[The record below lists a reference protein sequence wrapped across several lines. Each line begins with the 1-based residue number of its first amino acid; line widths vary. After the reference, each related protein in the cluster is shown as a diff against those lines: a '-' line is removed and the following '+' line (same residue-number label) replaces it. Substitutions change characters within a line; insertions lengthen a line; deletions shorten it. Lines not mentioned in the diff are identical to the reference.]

1 MKNFSLSTL
10 IILFYAS
17 FQSISAQVLLEKD
30 NLRLADWQVATFSC
44 SDSALRQFTKRIPS
58 KIAYNH
64 LEKNTSLISAN
75 KANLLDLLPL
85 IGIDG
90 YASYFLRTGDSATI
104 RTIYPTIKTLLLAIE
119 FDKKGLIKSPE
130 TPTPYQY
137 VKKDADFQVLNNIWY
152 YLALEGASSLA
163 KVTDNEQD
171 VAIYEYRRQEFR
183 DVFNEQFWNENGFA
197 SNKNKTDERANS
209 LAIVAGLTTKAQ
221 EVALHKILLFQHGAM
236 PYLEKYI
243 LEGLFQLNEHEEAIR
258 RIKKQVQTLIDTTQD
273 DCKLNQYTTSGYL
286 SLLSDY
292 VVGIRPLS
300 ASFQKVIIQP
310 RLGLLTKIDASLMTP
325 QGKIQV
331 SLAYNP
337 TNNSIMMAVDLPS
350 TCKGIISLPILGD
363 IYHYITCNHRLVFT
377 NQHYTTHSITELDLV
392 TGDEHFLNFEVTK
405 GGRYVFE
412 GR

>member
-1 MKNFSLSTL
+1 MKNFSLTTFL
-10 IILFYAS
+10 ILFYANI
-17 FQSISAQVLLEKD
+17 QSVSAQVLLEKNTFRPD
-30 NLRLADWQVATFSC
+30 LWQVATFSC
-44 SDSALRQFTKRIPS
+44 SDSSLKQFTQQISNKV
-58 KIAYNH
+58 AYHH
-64 LEKNTSLISAN
+64 LEKNASFTSVNNSN
-75 KANLLDLLPL
+75 VLDLLPL

-104 RTIYPTIKTLLLAIE
+104 RTVYPDIKTLLLAIE

-130 TPTPYQY
+130 TPTPYQH

-171 VAIYEYRRQEFR
+171 VAIYEYRRQEFK
-183 DVFNEQFWNENGFA
+183 DVFHEQFWKGNGFV
-197 SNKNKTDERANS
+197 SNKNKTDERANA
-209 LAIVAGLTTKAQ
+209 LAIIAGLTTTAQ
-221 EVALHKILLFQHGAM
+221 DTVLHQLLLYQHGAM

-243 LEGLFQLNEHEEAIR
+243 LEGLFKLHENEEAIR
-258 RIKKQVQTLIDTTQD
+258 RIKEQVQTLIDTPSD
-273 DCKLNQYTTSGYL
+273 SKLNQYTTSGHL

-292 VVGIRPLS
+292 VAGIRPLT
-300 ASFQKVIIQP
+300 AGFQKVIIQP

-337 TNNSIMMAVDLPS
+337 TNNSIMMAVDLPA
-350 TCKGIISLPILGD
+350 TCKGIISLPILSD
-363 IYHYITCNHRLVFT
+363 IYHYITCNHRLIFN
-377 NQHYTTHSITELDLV
+377 NQYYTTHAITELDLV
-392 TGDEHFLNFEVTK
+392 TGDERYLNFEVSK